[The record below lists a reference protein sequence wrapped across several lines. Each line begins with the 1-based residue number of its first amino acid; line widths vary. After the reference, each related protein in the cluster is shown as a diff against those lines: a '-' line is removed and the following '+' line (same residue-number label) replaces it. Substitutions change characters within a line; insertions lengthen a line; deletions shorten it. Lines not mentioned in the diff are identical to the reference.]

1 MLSSLPVTH
10 AVNYSGVMFTHMAIH
25 HPKAEHL
32 DDVLASM
39 NRVNAAAAGRPG
51 LLAMKA
57 WREIDGGRV
66 VALATWDSREA
77 WQAAAA
83 EVFAVVANDPFDVWE
98 SEQIEVMYLH
108 AD

>member
-1 MLSSLPVTH
+1 VD
-10 AVNYSGVMFTHMAIH
+10 YSGVMFTHMAIH

-39 NRVNAAAAGRPG
+39 DRVNAAAAGRPG
-51 LLAMKA
+51 LIAMKA

-98 SEQIEVMYLH
+98 SEKIDVMYLH